1 MLVELAVGD
10 AYGAGFEYAD
20 AGFVAEFNDLGG
32 FVRNPRHPEREPNAY
47 TDDTQMTLAVAEA
60 LVDGLSWTR
69 EMLAD
74 KFVEVFHRDRRVGY
88 SGRFYR
94 LLCTTSTGS
103 ELLERLDPRSDRS
116 GAAMRVG
123 PIGLLPDVEAVLWH
137 AEVQA
142 RVTHDTTAGVE
153 AAQAAALAVHYCQY
167 ELGPVAEVGRWIDQ
181 FLPSGWSGGWS
192 GAVGPSGRHCV
203 LAALTVLAGG
213 GGMAGMLR
221 RCVAFTGDVDTVAAI
236 AMAAASRSPQID
248 RDLPAVL
255 VDGLENGQFGRDYLT
270 RLDRALLP

>member
-20 AGFVAEFNDLGG
+20 PGFVAERNDLSG

-60 LVDGLSWTR
+60 LRDGVPWTR
-69 EMLAD
+69 EVLAD
-74 KFVEVFHRDRRVGY
+74 KFVDVFHRDRRVGY

-103 ELLERLDPRSDRS
+103 ELLQRIDARSDRS

-123 PIGLLPDVEAVLWH
+123 PIGLLPEVDAVLWH

-142 RVTHDTTAGVE
+142 RVTHDTAAGVE
-153 AAQAAALAVHYCQY
+153 AAQAAALAVHYCHHK
-167 ELGPVAEVGRWIDQ
+167 LGPPAEVGRWIDQ
-181 FLPSGWSGGWS
+181 FLPSGWSGWWS
-192 GAVGPSGRHCV
+192 GAVGASGRQSV

-213 GGMAGMLR
+213 GGMAEMLR
-221 RCVAFTGDVDTVAAI
+221 RCVDFTGDVDTVAVI

-248 RDLPAVL
+248 RDLPSVL
-255 VDGLENGQFGRDYLT
+255 VDGLENGPFGRDYLAG
-270 RLDRALLP
+270 LDRVLLQ